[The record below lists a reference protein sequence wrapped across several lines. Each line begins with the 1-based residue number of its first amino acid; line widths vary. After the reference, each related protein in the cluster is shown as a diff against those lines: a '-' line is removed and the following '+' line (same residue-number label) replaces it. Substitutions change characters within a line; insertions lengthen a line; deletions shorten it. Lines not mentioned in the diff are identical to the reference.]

1 VEKDKA
7 DNDAEED
14 VLAAASSSDVKLKPR
29 LTMIEQQVCR
39 CNHAEFSRLR
49 FHFALCSEFAGR

>member
-1 VEKDKA
+1 MCRFEKEKA
-7 DNDAEED
+7 DTDADED

-39 CNHAEFSRLR
+39 CSCRKR
-49 FHFALCSEFAGR
+49 